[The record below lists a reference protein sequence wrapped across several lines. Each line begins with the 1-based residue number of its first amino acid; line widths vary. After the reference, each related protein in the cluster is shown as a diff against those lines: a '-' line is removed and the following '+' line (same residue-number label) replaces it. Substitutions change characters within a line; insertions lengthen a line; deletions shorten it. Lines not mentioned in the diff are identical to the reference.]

1 MFARLPGALMRAFLV
16 VVLVVIP
23 SFLLPMEGTD
33 GSMVVVLIALCAA
46 FFTLVEYMSNSP
58 SIVEFRDAP
67 PFNRIRY
74 VALLVT
80 VTTLSFLLAENDRAS
95 VVTQYLQMAGERLGT
110 AMDFPF
116 SPVRLLVLM
125 MPENTPSTVISAIR
139 VSGGL
144 AYLCSLASI
153 AVFVIM
159 LRLKR
164 WPRRSGTFNVWI
176 NLPRFDPTA
185 GGDVVVRLNK
195 DSGVNLVLG
204 FLLPFVVP
212 AIVKIISLF
221 GGGINLSDPQT
232 LVWVVTA
239 WAFLPAS
246 LLMRGVALSRVAQLI
261 HKQRK
266 KAYAQAVSDGLLPA

>member
-1 MFARLPGALMRAFLV
+1 MFSRLPGALVRAFLV
-16 VVLVVIP
+16 VLLVVMP
-23 SFLLPMEGTD
+23 SVLMPLQSAD
-33 GSMVVVLIALCAA
+33 GSMVVVLIAFCAA
-46 FFTLVEYMSNSP
+46 FFTLVEYVGSSP

-67 PFNRIRY
+67 PFNRIRF

-80 VTTLSFLLAENDRAS
+80 VTTLSFVLNQSGHVS
-95 VVTQYLQMAGERLGT
+95 VVTQYLQLAGEQLGES
-110 AMDFPF
+110 MDFPF

-125 MPENTPSTVISAIR
+125 MPPETDANTLSDLR
-139 VSGGL
+139 VAGGL

-159 LRLKR
+159 LRMKR
-164 WPRRSGTFNVWI
+164 WPRRSGTFNVWV

-185 GGDVVVRLNK
+185 GGDVVARLNK

-204 FLLPFVVP
+204 FLLPFIVP
-212 AIVKIISLF
+212 AIVKIITIF
-221 GGGINLSDPQT
+221 GGSVDLSDPQT
-232 LVWVVTA
+232 MVWMVTA

-261 HKQRK
+261 HNQRK